1 MGEEVWEEE
10 LLIQMVV
17 RGLGITFFCQYQLY
31 AGLQSNIVL
40 LKASSNSSGQSMLI
54 LRNMDMSK
62 MRAHQEEDEK

>member
-17 RGLGITFFCQYQLY
+17 GGLGITFFCQYQLY

-54 LRNMDMSK
+54 LRNM
-62 MRAHQEEDEK
+62 